1 MQFSLTPSYSELFVL
16 QCPEPQSLIS
26 DFDSEGILLYLS
38 FINAQLYLN
47 NENDDS
53 FQSKLLNKLLSFWP
67 ESQKKEFTDIIFQF
81 SLRQK
86 AEPNLFKTVY
96 ITYFIN
102 KELSNIKSKNT
113 KILNTFGE
121 YQVLKAYFSYIEE
134 FNFEFKFLNVSEVG
148 LAKDTLKFQKT
159 TWPSLIK
166 QFDFNDKTDPIFN
179 SITAGVLLEYFF
191 KEQKYNEY
199 VVRYLKHYKRNSVW
213 QFVFDLL
220 ELVKISFAKSEEND
234 YNNFFFEGSNEFS
247 EILENLTINTEEYV
261 VKPYLS
267 QDFLGIRQKPLLKTN
282 EGIFVVLYW
291 KFLFNSIYT
300 GTMFDFRNKS
310 KIPLDF
316 PNYKSIIGHE
326 VFEKILFKKIF
337 QHAMEKQHCILQFD
351 DGKIDGLPD
360 CYLRI
365 GKYLFLIEFK
375 DYFMATDIIAS
386 GSFEKIQE
394 DINLKFIKNR
404 EGSDKGIS
412 QIHNQILKLNENHF
426 HYDNFEKSGVK
437 KRNLVII
444 PVIITTSIY
453 HQMPGINNYLS
464 TIFIENI
471 SDNDRLK
478 FGQILP
484 VTIIDF
490 RFIYRN
496 IDKFRKKEID
506 LKDLIISYQS
516 KIKKNKNNYKTK
528 ETVKNA
534 FLANASFEELMPKEV
549 TKTAPQKDRD
559 FIQSLFDALKINPET
574 TTF

>member
-1 MQFSLTPSYSELFVL
+1 
-16 QCPEPQSLIS
+16 
-26 DFDSEGILLYLS
+26 
-38 FINAQLYLN
+38 
-47 NENDDS
+47 
-53 FQSKLLNKLLSFWP
+53 
-67 ESQKKEFTDIIFQF
+67 
-81 SLRQK
+81 
-86 AEPNLFKTVY
+86 
-96 ITYFIN
+96 
-102 KELSNIKSKNT
+102 
-113 KILNTFGE
+113 
-121 YQVLKAYFSYIEE
+121 
-134 FNFEFKFLNVSEVG
+134 
-148 LAKDTLKFQKT
+148 
-159 TWPSLIK
+159 
-166 QFDFNDKTDPIFN
+166 
-179 SITAGVLLEYFF
+179 
-191 KEQKYNEY
+191 
-199 VVRYLKHYKRNSVW
+199 
-213 QFVFDLL
+213 
-220 ELVKISFAKSEEND
+220 
-234 YNNFFFEGSNEFS
+234 
-247 EILENLTINTEEYV
+247 
-261 VKPYLS
+261 
-267 QDFLGIRQKPLLKTN
+267 
-282 EGIFVVLYW
+282 
-291 KFLFNSIYT
+291 
-300 GTMFDFRNKS
+300 
-310 KIPLDF
+310 
-316 PNYKSIIGHE
+316 
-326 VFEKILFKKIF
+326 
-337 QHAMEKQHCILQFD
+337 LQFD